1 MDSRRFRTLLTVGIL
16 TVLYFVAAKFSLKL
30 ASLHSSASPVWPPA
44 GIALAALLVFG
55 FRLWPAIFIGA
66 FLVNLTTAG
75 NVFTSLG
82 IAAGNTLEA
91 LTGAWL
97 IQRFAGGLRVFER
110 AYDVFRFALAAALST
125 LVSPTIGLTGLAL
138 FGFADWAKYPAIWL
152 TWWLGDLGGVIMF
165 APLLILWLAQPW
177 RRINPARDIEVAVLL
192 LLLAFLSEVVFGGWF
207 LISTLN
213 YPIAFLLGPIIVWTA
228 FRLSARETAT
238 GLFVLSAIAIWGTL
252 QHYGPFV
259 RADQNQSLLIL
270 QSFNI
275 LTTIT
280 AVALAAGMAERR
292 KAEAAIEEQRA
303 TVETANRTKDNFLAM
318 LSHELRTPL
327 TPVLAAL
334 DALKTERQHSP
345 EIDATLAMMRRN
357 IELESQL
364 IDDLLDLTRITKDK
378 LHLEFEPVDA
388 HQAVRNI
395 VEMCASE
402 AHAKKLQVQLD
413 FRATD
418 FQVRADPAKFQQII
432 WNLFKNAIKFTGEK
446 GAITI
451 SSANHLPHILT
462 LAVGDTGI
470 GIEPEIMERIF
481 NPFEQGERS
490 FQRRFGGLGLGL
502 TISKSLAQA
511 HGASLVAK
519 SEGTGRGATFLLTM
533 KTAELDEAAGTPRPL
548 NALASPGSLRILLVD
563 DHPDTCAALERLLKL
578 RGHTVTAAPTM
589 RGALEL
595 AGTSGDSFELL
606 ISDVG
611 LPDGNGMDLIRYL
624 RIKQPIRGIAI
635 SGFGM
640 DSDIGKSLEAG
651 FAEHLVK
658 PVKLEKLE
666 AAIARVMAKDNSS
679 PSREASNGPSTIKD
693 NSPAL

>member
-1 MDSRRFRTLLTVGIL
+1 LEQAAPDHSRRFRTLLIAGIFA
-16 TVLYFVAAKFSLKL
+16 VVYFVAGKLSLKL
-30 ASLHSSASPVWPPA
+30 AFLHASASPVWPPA
-44 GIALAALLVFG
+44 GIALAALLLFG
-55 FRLWPAIFIGA
+55 IRLWPAIFIGA

-75 NVFTSLG
+75 NIFTSLG
-82 IAAGNTLEA
+82 IATGNTLEA
-91 LTGAWL
+91 VIGAWL
-97 IQRFAGGLRVFER
+97 IQRFASGLSVFER
-110 AYDVFRFALAAALST
+110 AYDVFRFALAAALSA
-125 LVSPTIGLTGLAL
+125 LVSPTVGLTGLAL
-138 FGFADWAKYPAIWL
+138 AGFAAWANYPDIWL
-152 TWWLGDLGGVIMF
+152 TWWLGDLGGVVMF
-165 APLLILWLAQPW
+165 APLLVLWLAQPL
-177 RRINPARDIEVAVLL
+177 RRLNPARDVEVAILL
-192 LLLAFLSEVVFGGWF
+192 LLLTLLSEVVFGGWF
-207 LISTLN
+207 SISTLN
-213 YPIAFLLGPIIVWTA
+213 YPIAFLLGPIIVWTS

-252 QHYGPFV
+252 QRYGPFV
-259 RADQNQSLLIL
+259 RADPNQSLLIL

-280 AVALAAGMAERR
+280 AIALAAGMAERR
-292 KAEAAIEEQRA
+292 RAEAAIEEQRT
-303 TVETANRTKDNFLAM
+303 TVEAANRTKDNFLAM

-334 DALKTERQHSP
+334 DAFRTGPQP
-345 EIDATLAMMRRN
+345 AADVDATLAMMRRN

-388 HQAVRNI
+388 HQAIRN
-395 VEMCASE
+395 VLEMCASE
-402 AHAKKLQVQLD
+402 AHAKKLRVQLD

-418 FQVRADPAKFQQII
+418 FRVMADPAKFQQII
-432 WNLFKNAIKFTGEK
+432 WNLFKNAIKFTGEN

-451 SSANHLPHILT
+451 SSENHLPHILT

-511 HGASLVAK
+511 HGASLIGK

-533 KTAELDEAAGTPRPL
+533 KTAELDEALTKPRALEPQTPPTGL
-548 NALASPGSLRILLVD
+548 HILLVD
-563 DHPDTCAALERLLKL
+563 DHPDTCAALEKLLKL
-578 RGHTVTAAPTM
+578 RGHSVTAANSM
-589 RGALEL
+589 REAMEVAAAGGAF
-595 AGTSGDSFELL
+595 DLL

-611 LPDGNGMDLIRYL
+611 LPDGNGMDLVRYL
-624 RIKQPIRGIAI
+624 RTQRPIRGIAI

-640 DSDIGKSLEAG
+640 DADISKSLEAG
-651 FAEHLVK
+651 FSEHLVK

-666 AAIARVMAKDNSS
+666 AAIARVMA
-679 PSREASNGPSTIKD
+679 G
-693 NSPAL
+693 

>member
-1 MDSRRFRTLLTVGIL
+1 LEQASPSNPRRFRILLTAGLLAV
-16 TVLYFVAAKFSLKL
+16 VYFVAGKLSLKL
-30 ASLHSSASPVWPPA
+30 AFLHASASPVWPPA
-44 GIALAALLVFG
+44 GIALAALLLFG
-55 FRLWPAIFIGA
+55 FRVWPAIFISA

-75 NVFTSLG
+75 NIFTSLG
-82 IAAGNTLEA
+82 IATGNTLEA
-91 LTGAWL
+91 LIGAWL
-97 IQRFAGGLRVFER
+97 ILRFAGGVRVFDR

-125 LVSPTIGLTGLAL
+125 LVSPTIGLTGLAVA
-138 FGFADWAKYPAIWL
+138 GFANWANYPDIWL
-152 TWWLGDLGGVIMF
+152 TWWLGDLGGVVMF
-165 APLLILWLAQPW
+165 APLIVLWLAQPLH
-177 RRINPARDIEVAVLL
+177 RLNPARDVEVAILL
-192 LLLAFLSEVVFGGWF
+192 LLLTVLSEVVFGGWF
-207 LISTLN
+207 SISTLN
-213 YPIAFLLGPIIVWTA
+213 YPIAFLLGPIMVWTS

-238 GLFVLSAIAIWGTL
+238 GLFVLSAIAVWGTL
-252 QHYGPFV
+252 QRYGPFV

-270 QSFNI
+270 QSFNV

-280 AVALAAGMAERR
+280 AIALAAGMAERR
-292 KAEAAIEEQRA
+292 RAEAAIEEQRA
-303 TVETANRTKDNFLAM
+303 TVEAANRTKDNFLAM

-334 DALKTERQHSP
+334 DALKTEPQP
-345 EIDATLAMMRRN
+345 AADVDATLAMMRRN

-388 HQAVRNI
+388 HQAVRN
-395 VEMCASE
+395 VLEMCASE
-402 AHAKKLQVQLD
+402 AHAKRLQVQLD
-413 FRATD
+413 FHATD
-418 FQVRADPAKFQQII
+418 FRVMADPAKFQQII
-432 WNLFKNAIKFTGEK
+432 WNLFKNAIKFTGQN

-462 LAVGDTGI
+462 LSVGDTGI

-511 HGASLVAK
+511 HGASLIAK

-533 KTAELDEAAGTPRPL
+533 KTAELDEASAKPRPL
-548 NALASPGSLRILLVD
+548 EAQTPPSSLRILLVD
-563 DHPDTCAALERLLKL
+563 DHPDTCAALEKLLKL
-578 RGHTVTAAPTM
+578 RGHSVAAAHSM
-589 RGALEL
+589 REAMEVAA
-595 AGTSGDSFELL
+595 AGSAFDLL

-611 LPDGNGMDLIRYL
+611 LPDGNGMDLVRYL
-624 RIKQPIRGIAI
+624 RTQRPIRGIAI

-640 DSDIGKSLEAG
+640 DADISKSLEAG
-651 FAEHLVK
+651 FSEHLVK

-666 AAIARVMAKDNSS
+666 AAIARVMANA
-679 PSREASNGPSTIKD
+679 PEAR
-693 NSPAL
+693 

>member
-1 MDSRRFRTLLTVGIL
+1 MPRTLIAAGIL
-16 TVLYFVAAKFSLKL
+16 TAVYFLAAKLSLKL
-30 ASLHSSASPVWPPA
+30 AFLHASASPVWPPA
-44 GIALAALLVFG
+44 GIALAALLLFG

-66 FLVNLTTAG
+66 FLVNLTTPG
-75 NVFTSLG
+75 TVFTSLG

-91 LTGAWL
+91 ILGAWL
-97 IQRFAGGLRVFER
+97 IQALAGGTRAFER
-110 AYDVFRFALAAALST
+110 AYDVFRFALAAALSAI
-125 LVSPTIGLTGLAL
+125 VSPTIGLTGLAMA
-138 FGFADWAKYPAIWL
+138 GFASWANYPAIWL
-152 TWWLGDLGGVIMF
+152 TWWLGDLGGVVMF
-165 APLLILWLAQPW
+165 APLLVLWLGQPL
-177 RRINPARDIEVAVLL
+177 RRLNPVRDFEVAVLL
-192 LLLAFLSEVVFGGWF
+192 LVLALLSGVVFGGWF
-207 LISTLN
+207 RISTLN
-213 YPIAFLLGPIIVWTA
+213 YPTAFLLGPIVVWTS

-252 QHYGPFV
+252 QRFGPFV
-259 RADQNQSLLIL
+259 RTDQNQSLLIL

-280 AVALAAGMAERR
+280 AIALAAGMAERR
-292 KAEAAIEEQRA
+292 RAEAAIEEQRA
-303 TVETANRTKDNFLAM
+303 TVEAANRTKDNFLAM

-334 DALKTERQHSP
+334 DALKTERQQPP
-345 EIDATLAMMRRN
+345 EMDATLAMMRRN

-388 HQAVRNI
+388 HQAVHNVI
-395 VEMCASE
+395 EMCASE
-402 AHAKKLQVQLD
+402 AHGKNLQVQLD
-413 FRATD
+413 FQATD
-418 FQVRADPAKFQQII
+418 FRVMADAAKFQQII

-462 LAVGDTGI
+462 LSVGDTGI

-511 HGASLVAK
+511 HGASLIAK

-533 KTAELDEAAGTPRPL
+533 KTAELDETSATPR
-548 NALASPGSLRILLVD
+548 ALDALTSPGSLRILLVD

-578 RGHTVTAAPTM
+578 RGHTVTAAHNM
-589 RGALEL
+589 RGALEI
-595 AGTSGDSFELL
+595 AGASEEPFELL

-624 RIKQPIRGIAI
+624 RVKQPIRGIAI

-651 FAEHLVK
+651 FSEHLVK

-666 AAIARVMAKDNSS
+666 AAIARVMNA
-679 PSREASNGPSTIKD
+679 
-693 NSPAL
+693 